1 MKHTA
6 SMCAALLVI
15 VPAARAQTDDSW
27 WVPTKSNGCVLAGSG
42 HTVPYKGPAEFILTL
57 KHLGR
62 DYGADDER
70 DAGGRIVGTV
80 IHDNVTGREMAFYRT
95 QQLCAAVVE
104 DYRSDQQKD
113 QDTIKDKYR

>member
-6 SMCAALLVI
+6 SMCAALLMI
-15 VPAARAQTDDSW
+15 VPSARAQTDDSW

-42 HTVPYKGPAEFILTL
+42 HIVPYKGPAEFILTL

-62 DYGADDER
+62 DYSADDER

-113 QDTIKDKYR
+113 QDAIKDKYR